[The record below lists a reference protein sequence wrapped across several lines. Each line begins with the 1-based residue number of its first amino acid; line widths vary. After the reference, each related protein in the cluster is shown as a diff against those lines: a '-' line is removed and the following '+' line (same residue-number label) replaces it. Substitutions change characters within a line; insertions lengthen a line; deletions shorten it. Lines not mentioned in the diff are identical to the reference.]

1 MSIVSR
7 LHRPLRLLAFFFISA
22 ALLLVTLPPV
32 AVQALDD
39 ETGVTEIIDNTQ
51 AEFAS
56 GVFQRTVVAA
66 TPASPTNPDQIGA
79 IELAPAGALNRNNW
93 RTATAALPQA
103 LSDAP
108 IVALDRYLFV
118 IGGATSP
125 DAEAENRSSYVYR
138 GIVDQESGEL
148 EAQAASYPNGND
160 TFAAF
165 PIEPADPGPECD
177 TPLAGRSRAGAVA
190 VPATSG
196 TNLGYIFVIGGSM
209 YDADCQTYDFST
221 NLVQRATVDA
231 SGDIIG
237 WSAQDSWRFPTLD
250 DNGNIIT
257 GVDSIDLRGV
267 QNVQVVH
274 IRTSAGNDFIYAI
287 GGLSIAPAQF
297 LQEDIYPYV
306 FYTKVNTNG
315 NLVHPTSAGS
325 ATVWAKL
332 ADLPSFALHSGTAIA
347 AKTTR
352 IENGVPVQKDAIFL
366 LGGCT
371 DIRCESL
378 NTSVYR
384 ADIDPATGA
393 LTWTN
398 LVARTGSGSS
408 QPISIQGRQG
418 VTGISFN
425 NRIYYVTGSISTGTP
440 GAAGATATIPVAI
453 YNDQFLLEDLTSSSN
468 YFVGFNENSDY
479 VLPLPN
485 RRLNASVA
493 LVPAVP
499 PSSGSTQV
507 NAAWMY
513 VIGGSDQS
521 NQPTNTIFIGG
532 VGGANETN
540 GTTRASEGWYYSQ
553 PFSVLTQGETS
564 RLLAMKWFADLNK
577 PQTNPEADIR
587 IQFRAVV
594 TSGTCRESD
603 FDPSTST
610 SNPSRWRDLDGNSTD
625 PGLRSQDGENVV
637 RLIDAFPNEEIKAT
651 CMQYRAQFIQ
661 DPGQNSYTP
670 KLLYFAVEKVVA
682 ARPDILIETFNV
694 ETTNG
699 SFTNITLKLKNL
711 RNNNLSATRSVM
723 AAVGGGGFFVDLCIA
738 KRTNPSTPALTAV
751 PAPDPNAGPGATPVC
766 ATVSA
771 QVPKEDMNP
780 GATYTIPFTNWVTAN
795 GGTPVD
801 WNAIFGEPGTY
812 DVGIVVDYNALTG
825 EDAQGRSNNRGENV
839 SPPNGIIRTVTI
851 TAPPN
856 PNPPSYDIFIPVVHR
871 PTT

>member
-1 MSIVSR
+1 MRIVSR
-7 LHRPLRLLAFFFISA
+7 LHRPLRLLAFFFIGA
-22 ALLLVTLPPV
+22 ALLLVLLPPV
-32 AVQALDD
+32 AVQALED

-66 TPASPTNPDQIGA
+66 TPDSPTNPDQIGA
-79 IELAPAGALNRNNW
+79 IELAPVGALNRNNW
-93 RTATAALPQA
+93 RTATATLPQP

-108 IVALDRYLFV
+108 VVALDRYLFV

-148 EAQAASYPNGND
+148 VARAEPYPNGND

-165 PIEPADPGPECD
+165 AIQPTDPGPDCD

-196 TNLGYIFVIGGSM
+196 TNLGFIFVIGGSM
-209 YDADCQTYDFST
+209 YDTDCQTYDFSI
-221 NLVQRATVDA
+221 NLVQRATVNA

-237 WSAQDSWRFPTLD
+237 WSAQNSWRFPTLD

-257 GVDSIDLRGV
+257 DVNFPELRGV

-274 IRTSAGNDFIYAI
+274 VRTSAGIDFIYAI

-306 FYTKVNTNG
+306 FYTKVDTNG

-325 ATVWAKL
+325 ATVWARL
-332 ADLPSFALHSGTAIA
+332 ADLPFALHSGTAIA
-347 AKTTR
+347 ARTTR
-352 IENGVPVQKDAIFL
+352 IEGGVPVQQDAIFL

-371 DIRCESL
+371 DIECTTL

-384 ADIDPATGA
+384 ADINPTTGA

-398 LVARTGSGSS
+398 QVARTGSGGS
-408 QPISIQGRQG
+408 QAISIQGRQG

-425 NRIYYVTGSISTGTP
+425 NRIYYVTGSTSTGTP

-468 YFVGFNENSDY
+468 YFVGFDENNDY
-479 VLPLPN
+479 VLPQPN

-499 PSSGSTQV
+499 PASGSTQV

-513 VIGGSDQS
+513 VIGGSNQS
-521 NQPTNTIFIGG
+521 NQPTNTIFVGG
-532 VGGANETN
+532 VGGANETT
-540 GTTRASEGWYYSQ
+540 GTIRASEGWYYSQ

-564 RLLAMKWFADLNK
+564 RLLAMKWFTDLN
-577 PQTNPEADIR
+577 PPLANPEADIR

-603 FDPSTST
+603 FNPSTST
-610 SNPSRWRDLDGNSTD
+610 SNPSRWRDLDGDTTD
-625 PGLRSQDGENVV
+625 PVLRSKNGENVV
-637 RLIDAFPNEEIKAT
+637 RLINAFPGEEIKAT

-682 ARPDILIETFNV
+682 AKPDILIDTFNV
-694 ETTNG
+694 QTTSG
-699 SFTNITLKLKNL
+699 SFTNIALTLRNL
-711 RNNNLSATRSVM
+711 RNNDLSATRSVV
-723 AAVGGGGFFVDLCIA
+723 AAVGGGGFFVDLCIV

-751 PAPDPNAGPGATPVC
+751 PAPDPNAGAGATPDC

-771 QVPKEDMNP
+771 QVPKEAMNP
-780 GATYTIPFTNWVTAN
+780 GATYTVPFADWVTAS

-856 PNPPSYDIFIPVVHR
+856 PNPTSYDIFVPVILR
-871 PTT
+871 

>member
-1 MSIVSR
+1 MRIVSR
-7 LHRPLRLLAFFFISA
+7 LHRPLRLLAFFFVGA
-22 ALLLVTLPPV
+22 ALLLMLLPPV
-32 AVQALDD
+32 AVQALED

-66 TPASPTNPDQIGA
+66 TPGSPTNPDQIGA

-93 RTATAALPQA
+93 RTATAELPQA

-108 IVALDRYLFV
+108 VVALDRYLFV

-148 EAQAASYPNGND
+148 VARAEPYPNGND

-165 PIEPADPGPECD
+165 AIQPADPGPDCD

-209 YDADCQTYDFST
+209 YDTDCQMYDFST
-221 NLVQRATVDA
+221 NLVQRATVNA
-231 SGDIIG
+231 SGDITG
-237 WSAQDSWRFPTLD
+237 WSAQNSWRFPTLD

-257 GVDSIDLRGV
+257 DVNFPELRGV

-274 IRTSAGNDFIYAI
+274 VRTSAGNDFIYAI

-306 FYTKVNTNG
+306 FYTKVDANG
-315 NLVHPTSAGS
+315 NLVHPTLPGS
-325 ATVWAKL
+325 ATVWARL
-332 ADLPSFALHSGTAIA
+332 ADLPLPLALHSGTAIA
-347 AKTTR
+347 ASTTR
-352 IENGVPVQKDAIFL
+352 IEGGVPVQKDAIFL

-371 DIRCESL
+371 DIECTTL

-384 ADIDPATGA
+384 ADINPTTGA

-398 LVARTGSGSS
+398 QVARTGSGGS
-408 QPISIQGRQG
+408 QAISIQGRQG

-425 NRIYYVTGSISTGTP
+425 NRIYYVTGSTSTGTP

-468 YFVGFNENSDY
+468 YFVGFDENNDY
-479 VLPLPN
+479 VLPQPN

-499 PSSGSTQV
+499 PASGSTQV

-513 VIGGSDQS
+513 VIGGSNQS
-521 NQPTNTIFIGG
+521 NQPTNTIFVGG
-532 VGGANETN
+532 VGGANETT
-540 GTTRASEGWYYSQ
+540 GTIRASEGWYYSQ

-564 RLLAMKWFADLNK
+564 RLLAMKWFTDLN
-577 PQTNPEADIR
+577 PPLANPEADIR

-603 FDPSTST
+603 FNPSTST
-610 SNPSRWRDLDGNSTD
+610 SNPSRWRDLDGDTTD
-625 PGLRSQDGENVV
+625 PVLRSKNGENVV
-637 RLIDAFPNEEIKAT
+637 RLINAFPGEEIKAT

-682 ARPDILIETFNV
+682 AKPDILIDTFNV
-694 ETTNG
+694 QTTSG
-699 SFTNITLKLKNL
+699 SFTNIALTLRNL
-711 RNNNLSATRSVM
+711 RNNDLSATRSVV
-723 AAVGGGGFFVDLCIA
+723 AAVGGGGFFVDLCIV

-751 PAPDPNAGPGATPVC
+751 PAPDPNAGAGATPDC

-771 QVPKEDMNP
+771 QVPKEAMNP
-780 GATYTIPFTNWVTAN
+780 GATYTVPFADWVTAS

-856 PNPPSYDIFIPVVHR
+856 PNPTSYDIFVPVILR
-871 PTT
+871 

>member
-32 AVQALDD
+32 AGQALDD

-66 TPASPTNPDQIGA
+66 TPATPTNPDQIGA
-79 IELAPAGALNRNNW
+79 IELAPAGVLNRSNW
-93 RTATAALPQA
+93 RPATATLPQP
-103 LSDAP
+103 LSGAP
-108 IVALDRYLFV
+108 VVVLDKYLFV
-118 IGGATSP
+118 IGGATS
-125 DAEAENRSSYVYR
+125 DGNGRSSVVYR
-138 GIVDQESGEL
+138 GIVNQESGEL
-148 EAQAASYPNGND
+148 VAQAEPYPYPGND

-165 PIEPADPGPECD
+165 NIESHDPGPECD
-177 TPLAGRSRAGAVA
+177 TPLAGRSQAGAVA
-190 VPATSG
+190 VPSTNGA
-196 TNLGYIFVIGGSM
+196 NLGYIFVIGGSM
-209 YDADCQTYDFST
+209 YDTDCQTFDFST

-231 SGDIIG
+231 SGDIIS

-257 GVDSIDLRGV
+257 NVNSPDLRGV

-274 IRTSAGNDFIYAI
+274 VRTSAGIDFIYAI
-287 GGLSIAPAQF
+287 GGLSIAPTQF
-297 LQEDIYPYV
+297 LQEDVYPYV
-306 FYTKVNTNG
+306 FYTKVDING
-315 NLVHPTSAGS
+315 DLVHPTSAGS

-332 ADLPSFALHSGTAIA
+332 ANLPFNLHSGTAIA
-347 AKTTR
+347 ARTTR

-371 DIRCESL
+371 DVNCTTL

-384 ADIDPATGA
+384 ADIDPTTGA
-393 LTWTN
+393 LNWTN
-398 LVARTGSGSS
+398 QVARTGSGGS
-408 QPISIQGRQG
+408 QAISIQGRQG

-425 NRIYYVTGSISTGTP
+425 NRIYYVTGSTSTGTP

-453 YNDQFLLEDLTSSSN
+453 YNDQFLLEDLTGGSN
-468 YFVGFNENSDY
+468 YFVGFDENNDY
-479 VLPLPN
+479 VLPQPN

-521 NQPTNTIFIGG
+521 NQPTKTIFVGG
-532 VGGANETN
+532 VGGANETT
-540 GTTRASEGWYYSQ
+540 GTMRASEGWYYSQ

-564 RLLAMKWFADLNK
+564 RLLAMKWFADLNR
-577 PQTNPEADIR
+577 PSTNPEADIR

-603 FDPSTST
+603 FNPSTST
-610 SNPSRWRDLDGNSTD
+610 SNPSRWRDLDGDSND
-625 PGLRSQDGENVV
+625 PVLRSQNGENVV
-637 RLIDAFPNEEIKAT
+637 RLIDAFPNEEITAT

-661 DPGQNSYTP
+661 DPGQKSYTP

-682 ARPDILIETFNV
+682 ARPDILIDTFDV
-694 ETTNG
+694 QTTGG
-699 SFTNITLKLKNL
+699 SFTNIALTLRNL
-711 RNNNLSATRSVM
+711 RNNDPSATRSVE

-751 PAPDPNAGPGATPVC
+751 PAPDPNAGPGATPDC

-771 QVPKEDMNP
+771 QVPKEAMRP
-780 GATYTIPFTNWVTAN
+780 GATYTIRLTDWQLTDWVTVEESK
-795 GGTPVD
+795 PVD
-801 WNAIFGEPGTY
+801 WNEIFGEPGTY

-825 EDAQGRSNNRGENV
+825 EDTQGRSNNRGENV

-856 PNPPSYDIFIPVVHR
+856 PTPPSYDIFVPVIQR
-871 PTT
+871 

>member
-66 TPASPTNPDQIGA
+66 TPATPTNPDQIGA

-93 RTATAALPQA
+93 RLATAELPQP

-125 DAEAENRSSYVYR
+125 DAAAESRSSYVYR

-148 EAQAASYPNGND
+148 EAAGPYPNGND

-165 PIEPADPGPECD
+165 NIQPHDPGPECN

-190 VPATSG
+190 IPATNG

-209 YDADCQTYDFST
+209 YDTACQTYDFST

-231 SGDIIG
+231 SGDIIS
-237 WSAQDSWRFPTLD
+237 WRAQDSWRFPTLD
-250 DNGNIIT
+250 NNGNIIT
-257 GVDSIDLRGV
+257 DVNSLDLRGV

-274 IRTSAGNDFIYAI
+274 VRTSAGIDFIYAI
-287 GGLSIAPAQF
+287 GGLSIAPTQF
-297 LQEDIYPYV
+297 LQEDVYPYV
-306 FYTKVNTNG
+306 FYTKVDTNG
-315 NLVHPTSAGS
+315 GLVHPTSAGS
-325 ATVWAKL
+325 ATVWARL
-332 ADLPSFALHSGTAIA
+332 ADLPFNLHSGTAIA
-347 AKTTR
+347 ARTTR

-371 DIRCESL
+371 DVECTTL

-384 ADIDPATGA
+384 ADIDPTTGA
-393 LTWTN
+393 LNWTN
-398 LVARTGSGSS
+398 QVARTGSGGS
-408 QPISIQGRQG
+408 QAISIQGRQG

-425 NRIYYVTGSISTGTP
+425 NRIYYVTGSTSTGTP
-440 GAAGATATIPVAI
+440 GASGATATIPVAI
-453 YNDQFLLEDLTSSSN
+453 YNDKFLLEDLTGSSN
-468 YFVGFNENSDY
+468 YFVGFDENNDY
-479 VLPLPN
+479 VLPQPN

-499 PSSGSTQV
+499 PSNDPTQI

-513 VIGGSDQS
+513 VIGGSEKS
-521 NQPTNTIFIGG
+521 NDPTTTVFVGG
-532 VGGANETN
+532 VGGANETT
-540 GTTRASEGWYYSQ
+540 GTIRASEGWYYSQ

-564 RLLAMKWFADLNK
+564 RLLAMKWFADLNR
-577 PQTNPEADIR
+577 PSTNLEADIR

-603 FDPSTST
+603 FNPSTST
-610 SNPSRWRDLDGNSTD
+610 SNPSRWRDLDGDSNNLV
-625 PGLRSQDGENVV
+625 LRSKNGENVV
-637 RLIDAFPNEEIKAT
+637 RLINEFPDEEIKAT

-682 ARPDILIETFNV
+682 ARPDILIDTFDV
-694 ETTNG
+694 QTTGG
-699 SFTNITLKLKNL
+699 SFTNIALKLRNL
-711 RNNNLSATRSVM
+711 RNNDLSATRSVV

-738 KRTNPSTPALTAV
+738 KRTNPSMPALTAV
-751 PAPDPNAGPGATPVC
+751 PAPNPNAGPGETPAC
-766 ATVSA
+766 AKVVSA
-771 QVPKEDMNP
+771 QVPKEAMGP
-780 GATYTIPFTNWVTAN
+780 GAIYTIPLTDWGPAD

-856 PNPPSYDIFIPVVHR
+856 PTPPSYDIFVPVIQR
-871 PTT
+871 Y